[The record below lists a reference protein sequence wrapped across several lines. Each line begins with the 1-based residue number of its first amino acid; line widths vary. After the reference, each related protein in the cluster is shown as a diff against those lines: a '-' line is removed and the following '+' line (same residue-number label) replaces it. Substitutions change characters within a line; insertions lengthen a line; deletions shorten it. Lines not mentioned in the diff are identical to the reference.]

1 MASEHRSKDRSIDG
15 RENGDRWGSDYR
27 SSEDKL
33 AHDWR
38 LGSTSTYCVSLGS
51 KSFPSALGGM
61 SK

>member
-1 MASEHRSKDRSIDG
+1 MASAHWSKGRSIDD

-27 SSEDKL
+27 SSQDKH

-38 LGSTSTYCVSLGS
+38 LGTTSTDCVGLGS
-51 KSFPSALGGM
+51 NSFPSALGGL